1 MRLSASVLKPPNWPP
16 RQDLDRARA
25 RDGHCHYRFA
35 RGKDR
40 ARGGAQ
46 TRQTRQCRAEHRCH
60 GTAPGDLA
68 LHVALRQRRRG
79 CALRCLR
86 RRYRRGPRHDSGRR
100 DPCGAKGDAACQ
112 LGLGAP
118 SRDWGRA
125 AVAAIDAVEGLGG
138 GQVTLSGTDLAL
150 QAPAGTTQAKLDE
163 IVARLQAA
171 LPPLYSPTASI
182 ATGGA
187 EQGPAEFSAVAAD
200 SGSVV
205 LRGRI
210 TDQRMRD
217 AVESFARSRFGQI
230 DSALRLDPEVPA
242 GWTVRVIAALEAM
255 AGLENGTVHV
265 SPELIRITGVSGSQ
279 TASDSAATALAE
291 RLGAG
296 ANYELAIRYNRR
308 LDPLLGLPS
317 GAECIERLNV
327 VMRDR
332 SLVSSR
338 TNR

>member
-1 MRLSASVLKPPNWPP
+1 M
-16 RQDLDRARA
+16 
-25 RDGHCHYRFA
+25 
-35 RGKDR
+35 
-40 ARGGAQ
+40 
-46 TRQTRQCRAEHRCH
+46 
-60 GTAPGDLA
+60 
-68 LHVALRQRRRG
+68 
-79 CALRCLR
+79 
-86 RRYRRGPRHDSGRR
+86 
-100 DPCGAKGDAACQ
+100 
-112 LGLGAP
+112 
-118 SRDWGRA
+118 
-125 AVAAIDAVEGLGG
+125 
-138 GQVTLSGTDLAL
+138 
-150 QAPAGTTQAKLDE
+150 
-163 IVARLQAA
+163 
-171 LPPLYSPTASI
+171 
-182 ATGGA
+182 
-187 EQGPAEFSAVAAD
+187 AAD

-327 VMRDR
+327 VMRESLIGFEPNKSVIAGDPTPTLEQIKAAMTDCQEFRIEIGGHTDRRARTGSMPICRANGRRR
-332 SLVSSR
+332 SLR
-338 TNR
+338 R